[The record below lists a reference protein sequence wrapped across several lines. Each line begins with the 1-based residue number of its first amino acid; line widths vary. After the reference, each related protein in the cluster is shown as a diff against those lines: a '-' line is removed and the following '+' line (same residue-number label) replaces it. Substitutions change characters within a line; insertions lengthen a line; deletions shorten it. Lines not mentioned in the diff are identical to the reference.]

1 MQTRE
6 IMLLT
11 TESTAWAVTF
21 TAGLTG
27 GVILGFGVTLTALAK
42 VCLITLLAVFAC
54 TKLLRSLRA
63 ERVA

>member
-1 MQTRE
+1 MQPRE

-21 TAGLTG
+21 TAGLTA
-27 GVILGFGVTLTALAK
+27 GVILGFGITPIALAR
-42 VCLITLLAVFAC
+42 VSLIALLAVFAC
-54 TKLLRSLRA
+54 MKLLRSLRA

>member
-1 MQTRE
+1 MQPRE

-21 TAGLTG
+21 TAGLTA
-27 GVILGFGVTLTALAK
+27 GVILGFEVTPIALAK
-42 VCLITLLAVFAC
+42 VLLIALLAVFAC
-54 TKLLRSLRA
+54 ARLLHSLRA

>member
-21 TAGLTG
+21 TAGLTA
-27 GVILGFGVTLTALAK
+27 GVILGYGITLVALAK
-42 VCLITLLAVFAC
+42 VSLIGLLAVFAC
-54 TKLLRSLRA
+54 MKLLRSR
-63 ERVA
+63 